1 MLYAVKKVALE
12 LAPGRIVLSGR
23 LLSPG
28 FFDCFG
34 PLCGQNPGTK
44 ANAIAPLRTIPPLR

>member
-1 MLYAVKKVALE
+1 MLLKGGAWE

-28 FFDCFG
+28 FLIVFG